1 MKVNLSIRSTTVF
14 VAMILAVLFVS
25 TKAIAHCDTM
35 DGPVVSAAKQALKTR
50 NVNYVLIWVQQ
61 KDDPEVRQAFRQT
74 LAVRKL
80 NRAARDLAD
89 HYFFETLV
97 RIHRAGEG
105 QPYTGLKPAGS
116 DLGPVI
122 PVADKAIESGS
133 ITPLLKLFSNDLWG
147 EIQGRFTDTI
157 SKKGFHR
164 DDVEAGRKYVSAYT
178 SFLEYIEHLQK
189 EKGQG
194 VLLR

>member
-1 MKVNLSIRSTTVF
+1 MKVNFSIRSTKVV
-14 VAMILAVLFVS
+14 VAMILAFLFAS
-25 TKAIAHCDTM
+25 TKAVAHCDTL

-61 KDDPEVRQAFRQT
+61 KDEPEVRQAFGQT
-74 LAVRKL
+74 LVVRKL

-105 QPYTGLKPAGS
+105 QPYTGLKPAGA

-122 PVADKAIESGS
+122 PIADKAIESGS
-133 ITPLLKLFSNDLWG
+133 IAPLLKLFSSNVRS
-147 EIQGRFTDTI
+147 EIKTRFDDTV
-157 SKKGFHR
+157 SKKNFNKN
-164 DDVEAGRKYVSAYT
+164 DVEAGRKYVSAYT
-178 SFLEYIEHLQK
+178 TFFEYLEHLHE
-189 EKGQG
+189 EKG
-194 VLLR
+194 